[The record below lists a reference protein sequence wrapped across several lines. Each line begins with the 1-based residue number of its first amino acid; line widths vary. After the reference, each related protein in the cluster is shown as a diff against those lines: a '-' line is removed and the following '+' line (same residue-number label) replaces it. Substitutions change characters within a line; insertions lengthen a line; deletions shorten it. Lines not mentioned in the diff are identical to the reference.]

1 MYSTIVLHA
10 NLQYAE
16 IPVDDVPQVVENSYI
31 PVLKTLLD
39 IPKAEVVLNFTGVT
53 LEILGNEN
61 QEVLDLL
68 KEGINKGKFELTGCG
83 YSHPIFPLLPEED
96 IEKQIEFNLQV
107 LEKTLNYTPKGF
119 WLPELAYDP
128 TLPRI
133 LKKYGFSYIFID
145 DELYTTSSPLLNDS
159 NQYNFPYYSASHFLI
174 DFMKAR
180 GVFQQLSRFRKSL
193 KGLKKRCK
201 HTDFY
206 PVEVKA
212 AKDTITGIR
221 IPQAWSIFTSAS
233 LLGFPFLSIRKV
245 IKMIS
250 RFRNSD
256 GLVIPYGTDIEFFG
270 YRGLVEGKLMTSSDL
285 EKLLLRI
292 INIESNKM
300 ILPSKYLDQNKP
312 TDLGYMKTGSWAPSR
327 RLDLWTRDEDNRKL
341 ERLCEEVRFFI
352 RQLPPGEISEELWKH
367 LLLAENSDGRGWD
380 PLPERRLHCFTH
392 ALEALKLAK
401 EKYREVSLRKKK

>member
-68 KEGINKGKFELTGCG
+68 KEGIDKGKFELTGCG

-180 GVFQQLSRFRKSL
+180 GVFQQLSRFRKAL
-193 KGLKKRCK
+193 KGLKTKENIMDAREGR
-201 HTDFY
+201 F
-206 PVEVKA
+206 VF
-212 AKDTITGIR
+212 G
-221 IPQAWSIFTSAS
+221 FL
-233 LLGFPFLSIRKV
+233 LLGIAPILATAATTMTMRMS
-245 IKMIS
+245 MIS
-250 RFRNSD
+250 MATR
-256 GLVIPYGTDIEFFG
+256 
-270 YRGLVEGKLMTSSDL
+270 MT
-285 EKLLLRI
+285 
-292 INIESNKM
+292 
-300 ILPSKYLDQNKP
+300 KP
-312 TDLGYMKTGSWAPSR
+312 G
-327 RLDLWTRDEDNRKL
+327 
-341 ERLCEEVRFFI
+341 
-352 RQLPPGEISEELWKH
+352 
-367 LLLAENSDGRGWD
+367 
-380 PLPERRLHCFTH
+380 FT
-392 ALEALKLAK
+392 
-401 EKYREVSLRKKK
+401 